1 MTLAPPDLKDSS
13 GSARMFSA
21 HKDQSCTQ
29 RDYKES
35 PDFPITEL
43 STHTQLPMTGWGC
56 LSYSS
61 DDVARHHNQGEL
73 QESLFGAD
81 GFRGS
86 VTMMVGSTAAGTL
99 LEKRGALVFK
109 HNHEAETLGMA

>member
-61 DDVARHHNQGEL
+61 GDAPRHHNQGEL

-81 GFRGS
+81 SFRGS
-86 VTMMVGSTAAGTL
+86 VTMTVGSTGGEAGGTRL
-99 LEKRGALVFK
+99 QAQP
-109 HNHEAETLGMA
+109 